1 MTTLESPTIYVLEGL
16 IRCRNCDAE
25 LQVRPLG
32 DAGVFTYRCPVCA
45 ETRPSRSM
53 PAEELERWILRQ
65 VTDTVLTDSNTR
77 MLTQEMAAAGA
88 ALSDSAPE
96 ALCYPERHPD
106 RIRAMATDP
115 ETFLIPDNV
124 PDARRLMSK
133 LISHITLGDQEAVVH
148 YAVPLPQ
155 DSALA
160 GAYRQHLPLPHDG
173 VE

>member
-16 IRCRNCDAE
+16 IRCRKCDVE
-25 LQVRPLG
+25 LRVRPPG
-32 DAGVFTYRCPVCA
+32 DAGISTYLCPVCA
-45 ETRPSRSM
+45 ESRPSLPI
-53 PAEELERWILRQ
+53 PADELERWLLRQ
-65 VTDTVLTDSNTR
+65 VTNTVMTESNTR

-88 ALSDSAPE
+88 ALSDDAPE
-96 ALCYPERHPD
+96 ALRYPKRHPD
-106 RIRAMATDP
+106 RVRAMATDP

-124 PDARRLMSK
+124 PDARQLMSK
-133 LISHITLGDQEAVVH
+133 LIDHITLGDQEAVVH

>member
-1 MTTLESPTIYVLEGL
+1 MTTLEHPTSYVLEGL

-25 LQVRPLG
+25 LRIRPLG
-32 DAGVFTYRCPVCA
+32 DTDIFTYQCSVCA
-45 ETRPSRSM
+45 GSQPAPSL
-53 PAEELERWILRQ
+53 PADELERWLIRQ
-65 VTDTVLTDSNTR
+65 VTDTVLTDSNTA

-88 ALSDSAPE
+88 RLSDDAPE
-96 ALCYPERHPD
+96 ALRYPERHPD

-115 ETFLIPDNV
+115 AVFFTADSVFYAKRFL
-124 PDARRLMSK
+124 SK
-133 LISHITLGDQEAVVH
+133 LIDHITLGDREAVVH